1 MLSDFGL
8 LKSRWHVLR
17 GLPMYERRRQVK
29 IVIACFDLHNYLLD
43 RGHLG
48 GSRSSSHGQADYD
61 VSDWVSVNTSQ
72 EMTLVKDWIAAEVSL

>member
-1 MLSDFGL
+1 
-8 LKSRWHVLR
+8 
-17 GLPMYERRRQVK
+17 MYERRRQVK

-61 VSDWVSVNTSQ
+61 VLDLMNVNASQ
-72 EMTLVKDWIAAEVSL
+72 KMTLVRDWIAAEVSL